1 MLLPSMTVNYVTILY
16 ALLEQPAAEL
26 LAQRRPSVWALAGL
40 NLRHISNG
48 ESNEADRGSGF
59 SSRSKLLA
67 SGVAGSAP

>member
-16 ALLEQPAAEL
+16 ALLEQPAVEL

-40 NLRHISNG
+40 NLRHISNR
-48 ESNEADRGSGF
+48 ESNGVDKESGF

-67 SGVAGSAP
+67 GGMAGSAP